1 MKTQSYL
8 THTQHSME
16 EEKQL
21 FDEWYKEQKE
31 MTPYIMRDYFL
42 SRINLAVSKERERI
56 VDRIK
61 EQAELYN
68 GVSEYFC
75 PDCKIRIGRW
85 SGKVL
90 KDGEVETR
98 FGYIK
103 SQN

>member
-1 MKTQSYL
+1 
-8 THTQHSME
+8 ME
-16 EEKQL
+16 EIKQ
-21 FDEWYKEQKE
+21 EWESFKKC
-31 MTPYIMRDYFL
+31 TCRTFRDKCSDCMPQEEIADWWL
-42 SRINLAVSKERERI
+42 KKLNLAVSKERERI

>member
-1 MKTQSYL
+1 MDKFCVTFERAQDDSVVERL
-8 THTQHSME
+8 EDFIQ
-16 EEKQL
+16 
-21 FDEWYKEQKE
+21 
-31 MTPYIMRDYFL
+31 
-42 SRINLAVSKERERI
+42 SRINLAVLEERERI

-61 EQAELYN
+61 EQAEPYN